1 MKTILAALLSFLLL
15 APGFSTPAEPVQQ
28 PQWHVWTTTH
38 TQRVLREDPPGDA
51 KQAAL
56 QAARGEWR
64 GFQILMRC
72 AGPVGQVRVELGE
85 LRGPDGATIPIDLAE
100 VYRQHQMEIKQPTHR
115 NDQFKPGWY
124 PDPLIPAR
132 HPITRQ
138 PLTGPRFVAMP
149 FDLPAEQ
156 THGFFIDLC
165 VPRDARPGQYRGTVR
180 LTAADR
186 HPIEIPIDLTV
197 WDFQLPE
204 LPSLQT
210 AFGSPAQRLREYYR
224 QRAKEG
230 KEPEPADWAAVETQ
244 CAALLAQH
252 RFNATFP
259 GSLAPVAQA
268 DGSFRIPAEQIKAL
282 QQFVDRYHV
291 NAVPVPHPERVIKD
305 PEANRDRLVAW
316 LRAFDEAAKQ
326 LDRPQVL
333 FYVYLKDE
341 PNDAE
346 AYKYVQ
352 RWGRAIRQANSVVKV
367 LVVEQPQPQDQA
379 WGDLYG
385 AVDIWCPLFSL
396 FQPEPAAARQALGET
411 IWTYTALCQLKKTP
425 WWHIDYP
432 LLHYRVPTWIA
443 WRYRIRGLL
452 YWGGMTYFR
461 QVEDPW
467 SEANTYRPG
476 PKSVFNGEGTL
487 AYPARPVGYEGIV
500 PSLRLKALRDG
511 IQDYDYLVMLEK
523 LGLAAEAEK
532 IVLPLAGSFFQ
543 WEENPAAYDK
553 ARAQLAELSL
563 SGKKRL
569 GQSAGNRDAPLY
581 GGGQ

>member
-1 MKTILAALLSFLLL
+1 MRKGGQMKTILLCVLIGILTVGCCL
-15 APGFSTPAEPVQQ
+15 GAEQ
-28 PQWHVWTTTH
+28 PQWHLWTTTH
-38 TQRVLREDPPGDA
+38 TVRVLREDPPGQSA
-51 KQAAL
+51 QVAL

-64 GFQILMRC
+64 GFQVLMRC
-72 AGPVGQVRVELGE
+72 AGPIGQVRVELTD
-85 LRGPDGATIPIDLAE
+85 LRSADGAVIPSGQAE
-100 VYRQHQMEIKQPTHR
+100 VYRQHQMEITQPTHR
-115 NDQFKPGWY
+115 NDQFRPGWY
-124 PDPLIPAR
+124 ADPLIPAR

-138 PLTGPRFVAMP
+138 PLAGPRFVAMP

-156 THGFFIDLC
+156 THGFFIDVH
-165 VPRDARPGQYRGTVR
+165 VPREAKAGQYRGAVR
-180 LTAADR
+180 LTAAER
-186 HPIEIPIDLTV
+186 PPVEIPVELTV
-197 WDFQLPE
+197 WDFQLPQV
-204 LPSLQT
+204 PSLQT
-210 AFGSPAQRLREYYR
+210 AFGSPAQRLRDYYR
-224 QRAKEG
+224 QRAKDG
-230 KEPEPADWAAVETQ
+230 KENEPADWEEVETQ

-259 GSLAPVAQA
+259 GSLLPVAQP
-268 DGSFRIPAEQIKAL
+268 DGSFRIPPEQIKAL

-305 PEANRDRLVAW
+305 PEANRDRLSAW
-316 LRAFDEAAKQ
+316 LRAFDAAAKQ
-326 LDRPQVL
+326 LDRPHVL

-352 RWGRAIRQANSVVKV
+352 RWGRAIREAKSAVKV
-367 LVVEQPQPQDQA
+367 LVVEQPQTQDPA

-452 YWGGMTYFR
+452 YWGGMMHFR

-467 SEANTYRPG
+467 TEANTYRPG

-487 AYPARPVGYEGIV
+487 VYPARPVGYDGIV

-511 IQDYDYLVMLEK
+511 IQDYDYLKTLED

-532 IVLPLAGSFFQ
+532 IVVPLAGSFFQ
-543 WEENPAAYDK
+543 WEPDPAAYDK
-553 ARAQLAELSL
+553 ARARLAELII
-563 SGKKRL
+563 
-569 GQSAGNRDAPLY
+569 SAQTRAAQPAR
-581 GGGQ
+581 QP